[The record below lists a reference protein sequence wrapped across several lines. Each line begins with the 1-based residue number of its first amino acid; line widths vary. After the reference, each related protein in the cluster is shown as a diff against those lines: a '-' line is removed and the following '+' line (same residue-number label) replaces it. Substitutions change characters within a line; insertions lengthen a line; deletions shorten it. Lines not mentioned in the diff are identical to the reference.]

1 MKKFL
6 LGLICGIT
14 ITASTAVYASD
25 TIQTYLF
32 PVRYEING
40 QNKEMEKEYSTL
52 NYNGHAYVPIRFIAE
67 NMGAFVVYNEQN
79 NEIKV
84 NHFPASMD
92 LLTDNKYPN
101 IHFGLID
108 LYLDGGYTG
117 IRGLLS
123 LDDIEE
129 LIIKKEYKIDFKLN
143 FYDKN
148 NELIG
153 SALGSTKYGSSDEK
167 RTISMGE
174 IKYVAAGEVGDF
186 SKYAY
191 MKLEILNIEEQK

>member
-1 MKKFL
+1 MKKFIF
-6 LGLICGIT
+6 GLICGIT
-14 ITASTAVYASD
+14 VTTSTAVYASE

-40 QNKEMEKEYSTL
+40 QNTEMEKEYSTL

-67 NMGAFVVYNEQN
+67 NLGAFVDYNEQN
-79 NEIKV
+79 KEIKI

-123 LDDIEE
+123 LDDRKEP
-129 LIIKKEYKIDFKLN
+129 IIKKEYLINFKLN

-148 NELIG
+148 NELMG
-153 SALGSTKYGSSDEK
+153 SALGSTIYGTSAEK
-167 RTISMGE
+167 RTISNGE
-174 IKYVAAGEVGDF
+174 IKHVAAGEVGDF
-186 SKYAY
+186 SKYANVNF
-191 MKLEILNIEEQK
+191 EIINI